1 MLLLNRYFQQGQTA
15 RDVAQIYLCL
25 LLILY
30 RIYKEL
36 SELAD
41 PLIISGY
48 SCILESFAAEI
59 LKEDSIAGISKLDAF
74 SRILFAAIQAQGHLG
89 TSPTQFEGQILPEI
103 TALDTSGGVTFFD
116 EGTSATEIYDA
127 ETTDARTSD
136 ADDYASEK
144 PDARTATAGTSV
156 RASST
161 GTFHQ
166 FTKLPL
172 ELQLMIWRI
181 ALPRS
186 RLIQPILDHGGRN
199 RPSLPPQRDP
209 SILQVNQQS
218 RHEALRLFKERRQL
232 QNEAKYI
239 CPSFDILYFDLFC
252 DARCEK
258 CLTEENLAR
267 LKSVREIEAIEHIVL
282 RMKKIPHVELHF
294 FIKALLY
301 IRFFPKLLI
310 VTVVVDGS
318 DPMCKPLS
326 MKMIIRYGA
335 GKAIALV
342 TSWKVAQGIDWKQ
355 PEVEVI
361 TEWEFNE
368 RYIELARDTC
378 WSKTIPLKTEE
389 VSLAGD
395 TTKFPDVDESET
407 YPDSGYCS
415 YASSDSYDDV

>member
-144 PDARTATAGTSV
+144 PDARTATAGTS
-156 RASST
+156 
-161 GTFHQ
+161 
-166 FTKLPL
+166 
-172 ELQLMIWRI
+172 
-181 ALPRS
+181 
-186 RLIQPILDHGGRN
+186 
-199 RPSLPPQRDP
+199 RDP